1 MAIAFERVTFGYGDT
16 PVLKEVSIT
25 LPERGGICLRGASG
39 CGKTTLLRLLC
50 GLEQPQAGRIH
61 GLSGVTVAAV
71 FQEDRLLPWRSV
83 LDNVRLAADSV
94 SPQRAAALLQK
105 LGLGDELHTRPA
117 ALSGGMKRRVAI
129 ARALI
134 NLPHVVFADE
144 PTGNLDR
151 ANADEVLTLLLET
164 RAMLGQTLVM
174 VTHDMSIAE
183 RADRILYMENGFLTA
198 VRQTPR
204 ARG

>member
-1 MAIAFERVTFGYGDT
+1 MAIAFERVTFCYGDT

-129 ARALI
+129 ARALAAEAD
-134 NLPHVVFADE
+134 LLVLDE
-144 PTGNLDR
+144 PFTGLDNDWAAAVAQVIR
-151 ANADEVLTLLLET
+151 QEHGD
-164 RAMLGQTLVM
+164 RPFVM
-174 VTHDMSIAE
+174 VSHDPAE
-183 RADRILYMENGFLTA
+183 AALMGTKLCEWTQNSPLTG
-198 VRQTPR
+198 TIF
-204 ARG
+204 

>member
-117 ALSGGMKRRVAI
+117 ALSGGMKRRV
-129 ARALI
+129 L
-134 NLPHVVFADE
+134 DE
-144 PTGNLDR
+144 PFTGLDNDWAAAVAQVIR
-151 ANADEVLTLLLET
+151 QEHGD
-164 RAMLGQTLVM
+164 RPFVM
-174 VTHDMSIAE
+174 VSHDPAE
-183 RADRILYMENGFLTA
+183 AALMGTKLCEWTQNSPLTG
-198 VRQTPR
+198 TIF
-204 ARG
+204 